1 MKKSESELLELL
13 SKIELYLEST
23 LPNLKITG
31 SAVTPDDFLLITFV
45 LNFEEGAVFVNSSWV
60 KLEFNQLIEFLIQK
74 IQEYVLQAQTKTVH

>member
-1 MKKSESELLELL
+1 MNKSESELLELL

-45 LNFEEGAVFVNSSWV
+45 YQLEEGAVFVNSSWV
-60 KLEFNQLIEFLIQK
+60 TLEFNQLIEQLIQK
-74 IQEYVLQAQTKTVH
+74 IQEYVLQAQSKTVH